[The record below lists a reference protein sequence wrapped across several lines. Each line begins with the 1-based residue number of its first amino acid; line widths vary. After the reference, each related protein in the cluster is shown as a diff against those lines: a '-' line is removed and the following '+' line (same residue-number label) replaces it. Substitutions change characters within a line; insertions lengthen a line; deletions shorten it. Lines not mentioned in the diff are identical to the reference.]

1 MTATPRHRARH
12 DRALDSRVPADGAL
26 DRRMLGSRVL
36 GNGVLAL
43 SRRLAGAIHTL
54 QELVAWNARQLDARP
69 SGADDVRTRDNEAI
83 ADRRLRLAVLGR
95 MIETAVRHGA
105 IFRAMKYEIARDVDL
120 VREELSHEFDLLIDR
135 ASEPDSATDRKRRA
149 H

>member
-1 MTATPRHRARH
+1 MIAAPRHRARGNRVFAK
-12 DRALDSRVPADGAL
+12 RAL
-26 DRRMLGSRVL
+26 GSTVI
-36 GNGVLAL
+36 GNRVLAL
-43 SRRLAGAIHTL
+43 SRRLTGAVQAL
-54 QELVAWNARQLDARP
+54 QNLVAWNARQLDARP
-69 SGADDVRTRDNEAI
+69 PGPDNHHSDNSEAT

-120 VREELSHEFDLLIDR
+120 VREELAHEFDLLIDR
-135 ASEPDSATDRKRRA
+135 AAEPESPPERKRTA